1 MSFENLKT
9 QAIRGTFWSSIER
22 FSTQIV
28 QFVLTIIMARLL
40 TPNDYGLIGML
51 AIFISLSQVFI
62 DGGFSTALVQR
73 QDRTNED
80 FSTVFYINLSMSI
93 FLYLIL
99 FFCAPLI
106 AYFYKQPL
114 LVPITRIYS
123 LNLIINSLVAVNK
136 TKLVINV
143 DFKTQS
149 KISLLAAILSGVL
162 GILAA
167 LKGFG
172 VWALVVQLL
181 TQAVFNVIFS
191 FWYVKWFPA
200 KVFSIE
206 SFKKLF
212 KFGSKL
218 LVAQIISSI
227 YSNIYNVVIG
237 KRFTSSDLGFY
248 TRADHFAMFAGG
260 NISQIIQRVSFPLLS
275 QIQDDDQRLLNVY
288 KKYLQVVTFI
298 IFPLIMLVFGTAK
311 PMVLILLGEKWR
323 GCILLL
329 QILCFKYMW
338 ECVIQSNLNLLYV
351 KGRSDLVLKLEVIK
365 KSIAFTILAIT
376 LFFDLTVI
384 CIGQVIYALIALY
397 LNTIYTKKIL
407 NYGFITQIKEILPWL
422 ILSLAIGFEGFFIC
436 NFLENK
442 YLAFSVAIIACIITY
457 IGIAFLLNFEPLK
470 ETVKLVNEK
479 MGTRKT

>member
-200 KVFSIE
+200 KVFSIK

-442 YLAFSVAIIACIITY
+442 YLAFSVAIIACITTY
-457 IGIAFLLNFEPLK
+457 IGIAFLLKFEPLK
-470 ETVKLVNEK
+470 EVVNLVKEK
-479 MGTRKT
+479 FAKQIE

>member
-200 KVFSIE
+200 KVFSIK

-470 ETVKLVNEK
+470 ETVNLVNEK